1 MDRRQIITATTT
13 LLFAGAAAPA
23 ASLAAAPPENWD
35 GMNKVK
41 SKRFRLAY
49 LAPGVSFN
57 GYTKVMVDPTE
68 IAFDKNWR
76 KDQNSTTRSP
86 SRMIS
91 EADLRKIID
100 QGGPAATDIISK
112 AFAKGGYPVVT
123 AAGPDVLRV
132 RTAVLNIDV
141 NAPDISSPGRTRSY
155 ATEAGSATYVVEVRD
170 SVSGSLMGRAVDSKI
185 VGDSLVYLRNSVT
198 NRADFSRAVQQWAD
212 DSVKALKGLQAEA
225 SGGTAK

>member
-13 LLFAGAAAPA
+13 VLLAGALPA
-23 ASLAAAPPENWD
+23 ASLAAPPPENWD

-41 SKRFRLAY
+41 SKRFRVAY
-49 LAPGVSFN
+49 LAPGVSFK
-57 GYTKVMVDPTE
+57 GYTKVMIDPTE
-68 IAFDKNWR
+68 VAFDKNWR
-76 KDQNSTTRSP
+76 RDQNSTTRSP

-123 AAGPDVLRV
+123 APGPDVLRV

-141 NAPDISSPGRTRSY
+141 NAPDIQSPGRVTSF
-155 ATEAGSATYVVEVRD
+155 AQEAGSATYVVEVRD
-170 SVSGSLMGRAVDSKI
+170 SVTGSLMGRAVDAKI

-198 NRADFSRAVQQWAD
+198 NRADFARAVQQWAD

-225 SGGTAK
+225 SGGAAK